1 MREDRMTVLSRR
13 TLLAAPL
20 LAAPLAAGLVARP
33 ARALDP
39 RPAVASFSILADM
52 LREVGGP
59 FLTVESIVGP
69 EVDAHGFQPSPSD
82 AQRIARARFVVVNG
96 LGFEG
101 WMPRLIR
108 ASGFRGTQITAS
120 RGIATIKSRGHA
132 HGHGHS
138 HGHDEADPHI
148 WQDPRRA
155 QVMVRRIAEGLA
167 GADAEAAEAY
177 RAAAARYG
185 AELAE
190 LDTWVAA
197 QFASIPRERRR
208 VVTSHDAFAYYG
220 ARYGIDFLSPQ
231 GITTRND
238 PSAQQIARLVQQIR
252 REKITAIFIES
263 GANPR
268 VLEQV
273 AAESGARIGGKL
285 FSDALSAEGGPA
297 ASYVALIRHNT
308 RMIAE
313 ALAG

>member
-1 MREDRMTVLSRR
+1 MPSLTRR
-13 TLLAAPL
+13 AVI
-20 LAAPLAAGLVARP
+20 AAPLAAVALPGIALP

-52 LREVGGP
+52 LREVGGSN
-59 FLTVESIVGP
+59 LAIDTIVGP
-69 EVDAHGFQPSPSD
+69 EMDAHGFQPAPSD
-82 AQRIARARFVVVNG
+82 AQKLARARFVVING

-108 ASGFRGTQITAS
+108 ASGFKGTQITAS
-120 RGIATIKSRGHA
+120 RGIATIKPA

-138 HGHDEADPHI
+138 HGHSHGDEADPHV

-155 QVMVRRIAEGLA
+155 QAMVRTIAEGLA
-167 GADAEAAEAY
+167 GADREGAEAY
-177 RAAAARYG
+177 RANAARYV
-185 AELAE
+185 AELQA
-190 LDTWVAA
+190 LDAWVTE
-197 QFASIPRERRR
+197 QFASIPRARRR
-208 VVTSHDAFAYYG
+208 VVTSHDAFGYFG

-231 GITTRND
+231 GLSTRSE
-238 PSAQQIARLVQQIR
+238 PSAQGIARLVQQIR
-252 REKITAIFIES
+252 RERITALFIET

-285 FSDALSAEGGPA
+285 FADALSAPGGPA
-297 ASYVALIRHNT
+297 PSYVALVRHNT
-308 RMIAE
+308 RAIAE

>member
-1 MREDRMTVLSRR
+1 MAITRR
-13 TLLAAPL
+13 SLFAAPL
-20 LAAPLAAGLVARP
+20 LAAVP

-39 RPAVASFSILADM
+39 RPTVASFSILADM
-52 LREVGGP
+52 VREVGGP
-59 FLTVESIVGP
+59 FLAVESIVGP
-69 EVDAHGFQPSPSD
+69 EADAHVFQPSPSD
-82 AQRIARARFVVVNG
+82 AQKLARARFVVING

-120 RGIATIKSRGHA
+120 RGIATIKSKEHGHSHGHSHG

-138 HGHDEADPHI
+138 HGEHDPHI

-155 QVMVRRIAEGLA
+155 QAMVRNIAEGLA
-167 GADAEAAEAY
+167 GADREAAEAY
-177 RAAAARYG
+177 RTAASRYT
-185 AELAE
+185 ATLAE
-190 LDTWVAA
+190 LDAWVEA
-197 QFASIPRERRR
+197 QFASIPRQRRR

-231 GITTRND
+231 GVTTRAE

-252 REKITAIFIES
+252 RERITALFIEG
-263 GANPR
+263 GARPR

-273 AAESGARIGGKL
+273 AAESGARIGGRL
-285 FSDALSAEGGPA
+285 FSDALSGPDGPA
-297 ASYVALIRHNT
+297 PNYVALIRHNT

>member
-1 MREDRMTVLSRR
+1 MSVLSRR

-20 LAAPLAAGLVARP
+20 AAALPMTH

-52 LREVGGP
+52 LHQVGGP
-59 FLTVESIVGP
+59 FLAIDSIVPP
-69 EVDAHGFQPSPSD
+69 EADAHAFQPSPSD
-82 AQRIARARFVVVNG
+82 AQRLARARFVVVNG

-120 RGIATIKSRGHA
+120 RGIATIKSAGHSHG

-177 RAAAARYG
+177 RTAAARYV

-231 GITTRND
+231 GVTTRND

-252 REKITAIFIES
+252 RDRITAIFIES

-285 FSDALSAEGGPA
+285 YSDALSAPGGPA
-297 ASYVALIRHNT
+297 ASYVALIQHNT
-308 RMIAE
+308 RMITE

>member
-1 MREDRMTVLSRR
+1 MAVLLRR

-20 LAAPLAAGLVARP
+20 IAALPPSR

-52 LREVGGP
+52 LYQVGGN
-59 FLTVESIVGP
+59 FLTIDSIVGR
-69 EVDAHGFQPSPSD
+69 ETDAHTFQPSPSD
-82 AQRIARARFVVVNG
+82 AQKLARARFVVLNG

-108 ASGFRGTQITAS
+108 ASGFRGREITAS
-120 RGIATIKSRGHA
+120 RGIATLRSA
-132 HGHGHS
+132 GHGHS
-138 HGHDEADPHI
+138 HGHSHSHGEADPHI

-155 QVMVRRIAEGLA
+155 QAMVRNIAEGLA
-167 GADAEAAEAY
+167 AADSEAAEAY
-177 RAAAARYG
+177 RMAAARY
-185 AELAE
+185 LAE
-190 LDTWVAA
+190 LVELDAWVEV
-197 QFASIPRERRR
+197 QFAAIPRARRR

-231 GITTRND
+231 GVTTRND

-252 REKITAIFIES
+252 RERIGAIFIES

-285 FSDALSAEGGPA
+285 YSDALSAEGGPA
-297 ASYVALIRHNT
+297 ASYVAMIRHNT

>member
-1 MREDRMTVLSRR
+1 MTRLPRR

-20 LAAPLAAGLVARP
+20 AAAGLAASP

-52 LREVGGP
+52 LRAVGGP
-59 FLTVESIVGP
+59 FLAVESIVGP
-69 EVDAHGFQPSPSD
+69 EADAHVFQPSPSD
-82 AQRIARARFVVVNG
+82 AQALARARFVVING

-108 ASGFRGTQITAS
+108 ASGFRGTQIVAS
-120 RGIATIKSRGHA
+120 RGIATLKAAG
-132 HGHGHS
+132 HGHGHG

-155 QVMVRRIAEGLA
+155 QAMVRTIAEGLA
-167 GADAEAAEAY
+167 AADHEAAEAY
-177 RAAAARYG
+177 RMAAARYV

-190 LDTWVAA
+190 LDASVA
-197 QFASIPRERRR
+197 QTFAAIPRARRR
-208 VVTSHDAFAYYG
+208 VVTSHDAFAYFG

-231 GITTRND
+231 GFSTRNE

-252 REKITAIFIES
+252 RERIGAIFIEG

-273 AAESGARIGGKL
+273 AAESGARIGGRL

-297 ASYVALIRHNT
+297 PSYVALIRHNT

>member
-1 MREDRMTVLSRR
+1 MSVLSRR

-20 LAAPLAAGLVARP
+20 VAALPMTR

-52 LREVGGP
+52 LHQVGGP
-59 FLTVESIVGP
+59 FLAIDSIVP
-69 EVDAHGFQPSPSD
+69 AEADAHVFQPSPSD
-82 AQRIARARFVVVNG
+82 AQKLARARFVVVNG

-120 RGIATIKSRGHA
+120 RGIATIKSASHGHSHS

-138 HGHDEADPHI
+138 HGHNHSHGDADPHI

-177 RAAAARYG
+177 RTAAAKYV

-231 GITTRND
+231 GVTTRND

-252 REKITAIFIES
+252 RDRITAIFIES

-285 FSDALSAEGGPA
+285 YSDALSAPGGSA

-308 RMIAE
+308 RMITE